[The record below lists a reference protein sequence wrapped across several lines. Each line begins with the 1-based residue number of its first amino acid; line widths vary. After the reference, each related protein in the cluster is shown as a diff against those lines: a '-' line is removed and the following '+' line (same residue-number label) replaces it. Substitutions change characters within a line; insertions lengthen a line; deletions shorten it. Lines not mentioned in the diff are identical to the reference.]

1 MVAGLDRRRI
11 RELLGGEIDR
21 TQLSRPEVRSARDLN
36 GWQLHDLLFR
46 SNTGDAIPA
55 YWACPAK
62 ADVPVPAL
70 LYCHAHGDRYSI
82 GREELLDSRPALQGP
97 YAADLVERG

>member
-1 MVAGLDRRRI
+1 MVAVPDRHRI
-11 RELLGGEIDR
+11 RKLLGGEIGQV
-21 TQLSRPEVRSARDLN
+21 QLSRPEMRSRREFNDWRLD
-36 GWQLHDLLFR
+36 DLLFH
-46 SNTGDAIPA
+46 SSSGDAIPA